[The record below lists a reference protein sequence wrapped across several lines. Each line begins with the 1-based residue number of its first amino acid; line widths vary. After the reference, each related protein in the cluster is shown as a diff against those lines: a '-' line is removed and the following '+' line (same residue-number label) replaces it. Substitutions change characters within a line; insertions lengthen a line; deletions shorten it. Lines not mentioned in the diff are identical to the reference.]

1 LSHDNILINGV
12 LWISRIPKNGVAKI
26 KELRQEPKILQ
37 SDQILGFIEGANGS
51 MTHTVLV
58 VEDEPN
64 IVLSLQFILRQAGF
78 TVRVARDGEQA
89 LRAIDDYVPD
99 LVILDIMLPKRD
111 GFSVCEAI
119 RANPACTSVKI
130 IMLSAKSREAD
141 KERAIA
147 LGADEFVTKPFS
159 TRELGKLVK
168 EIVSPANS
176 PMHAK

>member
-1 LSHDNILINGV
+1 
-12 LWISRIPKNGVAKI
+12 
-26 KELRQEPKILQ
+26 
-37 SDQILGFIEGANGS
+37 

-64 IVLSLQFILRQAGF
+64 IVLSLQFILKQAGF

-99 LVILDIMLPKRD
+99 LVLLDIMLPRQN
-111 GFSVCEAI
+111 GFTVCEQV
-119 RANPACTSVKI
+119 RANPACRNVKI

-159 TRELGKLVK
+159 TRDLSRMVR
-168 EIVSPANS
+168 EIVAPAKPAQSVN
-176 PMHAK
+176 PG

>member
-1 LSHDNILINGV
+1 
-12 LWISRIPKNGVAKI
+12 
-26 KELRQEPKILQ
+26 
-37 SDQILGFIEGANGS
+37 

-89 LRAIDDYVPD
+89 MRAVEDYVPD
-99 LVILDIMLPKRD
+99 LVILDIMLPKQD
-111 GFSVCEAI
+111 GFAVCEAI
-119 RANPACTSVKI
+119 RANAACANVKI

-141 KERAIA
+141 KERAVA

-159 TRELGKLVK
+159 TRALGKMVK
-168 EIVSPANS
+168 EIVAPANTS
-176 PMHAK
+176 LAR

>member
-1 LSHDNILINGV
+1 
-12 LWISRIPKNGVAKI
+12 
-26 KELRQEPKILQ
+26 
-37 SDQILGFIEGANGS
+37 

-64 IVLSLQFILRQAGF
+64 IVLSLQFILRKAGF

-99 LVILDIMLPKRD
+99 LVILDIMLPKQD
-111 GFSVCEAI
+111 GFAVCEAI
-119 RANPACTSVKI
+119 RANGACRGVKI

-141 KERAIA
+141 KERAMA

-159 TRELGKLVK
+159 TRALGKMVK
-168 EIVSPANS
+168 EIVAPTKNVIS
-176 PMHAK
+176 AKQT

>member
-1 LSHDNILINGV
+1 
-12 LWISRIPKNGVAKI
+12 
-26 KELRQEPKILQ
+26 
-37 SDQILGFIEGANGS
+37 

-64 IVLSLQFILRQAGF
+64 IVLSLQFILRKAGF

-89 LRAIDDYVPD
+89 LRAIEDYVPD

-119 RANPACTSVKI
+119 RANAACNKVKI

-141 KERAIA
+141 KERAVA

-159 TRELGKLVK
+159 TRALGKMVK

-176 PMHAK
+176 QLHAK